1 MLKLFIY
8 IVVFSININLYAALP
23 QCGDHE
29 SDDRNLNWVLLTDIN
44 VDAKIQNVKGVLC
57 VGLKPGDQRIVD
69 SVIYRDDTGTFKN
82 YKLKDLISGPQVLI
96 TDKDLNI
103 GIIRK
108 GPIMTLYVGDINE
121 TEDSIIYDIK
131 LRFLRNLAK
140 IPFKGPDYKELSFS
154 LKNIYQKNDIFP
166 YYSGDTKR
174 NFNQFN
180 IYISIALNIHK
191 IILSDFENIQ
201 AQIKTSVL
209 RSIDSL

>member
-8 IVVFSININLYAALP
+8 TLAFSISLNLFAAVP
-23 QCGDHE
+23 ECGDHE
-29 SDDRNLNWVLLTDIN
+29 SDNRNLNWVLLTDIN

-57 VGLKPGDQRIVD
+57 VGLRPGDHRTVD

-82 YKLKDLISGPQVLI
+82 YKLKDLISRPQVLI
-96 TDKDLNI
+96 TDKDLNL

-108 GPIMTLYVGDINE
+108 GPIMTLYLGDINE
-121 TEDSIIYDIK
+121 TEGSIIYDVK

-140 IPFKGPDYKELSFS
+140 LPFVGPDYKELTFS

-166 YYSGDTKR
+166 YYSGDTTR
-174 NFNQFN
+174 NFNKFN
-180 IYISIALNIHK
+180 IYISVALNIHK
-191 IILSDFENIQ
+191 IILSDFDNIQ
-201 AQIKTSVL
+201 AKIKTSGL